1 MPNKINVLTIIFL
14 LLFQA
19 GLSGCAAQSS
29 VAGNEATFRNRAD
42 QITEN
47 ILQAMNN
54 DDYARYSER
63 FDEPMKR
70 ALPEDKF
77 LEVNQALKK
86 KIGIYLTKEYLS
98 METQGIYTI
107 VLYKAQFSDEPEG
120 VIVRSVFSGTDGNVY
135 VSGFWLDSPNLRK

>member
-1 MPNKINVLTIIFL
+1 MRNKITVLTMAVL
-14 LLFQA
+14 LLLLA

-29 VAGNEATFRNRAD
+29 VAGKEATIRNRAD

-54 DDYARYSER
+54 ADYTRYSES

-70 ALPEDKF
+70 ALPEEKF
-77 LEVNQALKK
+77 FEVNEAIKA
-86 KIGIYLTKEYLS
+86 KIGTYLTKEFVN

-107 VLYKAQFSDEPEG
+107 VLYKVRFSDEPEG
-120 VIVRSVFSGTDGNVY
+120 VIVRSVFSGPAENIY